1 MPASRAGRRP
11 VTLLGVVAGAA
22 LLAAGTAACSPSSGQ
37 TGAAPRPQVTAT
49 GGAATPEP
57 APTDTGT
64 PPASAT
70 PAPSQG
76 AGQGNA
82 SGAPSPIGPLVV
94 SPDQSLAQRII
105 SEAQQTLGSNTQILA
120 VVYQDHTNGA
130 RKVIV
135 YGGADLPL
143 PAGDA
148 ATKLRALIVSAQPKS
163 TKFASPLAVDPGHAG
178 GASECS
184 AFLASNRKYQGVTR
198 CAWLNGFNSLSLT
211 FDMFSS
217 GEAKKLTPQILNALI
232 GSASTGPAGSGN
244 A

>member
-22 LLAAGTAACSPSSGQ
+22 LLAAGTAACSHSSGQ
-37 TGAAPRPQVTAT
+37 PGAAPKPPGTAT
-49 GGAATPEP
+49 G
-57 APTDTGT
+57 TGT

-76 AGQGNA
+76 GGQGQDNA

-120 VVYQDHTNGA
+120 VVYQDHANGA

-135 YGGADLPL
+135 YGGAGLPL

-148 ATKLRALIVSAQPKS
+148 AAKLRALIATAQPKS
-163 TKFASPLAVDPGHAG
+163 TKFASPLAVDPGQAG
-178 GASECS
+178 GASECT
-184 AFLASNRKYQGVTR
+184 AFLAPNRKYRGVTR

-211 FDMFSS
+211 FDMFSP
-217 GEAKKLTPQILNALI
+217 GEAKKLTPQILDALI
-232 GSASTGPAGSGN
+232 GSNSTGPAGSGN